1 MNILIKDISSLV
13 TVDSYGQGFKVG
25 SQMKELGVIRNGAIL
40 FNEKILWVGTTD
52 EAEQK
57 LNLGYFKPERV
68 ISAKNKTIIP
78 GFVDSHTHV
87 VFAGDRSD
95 EFARRLRGV
104 TYEEIARE
112 GGGILTTMRAT
123 RKANI
128 DELVETGRNLILSA
142 MRYGTTAIEIKS
154 GYGLDLPSEIKM
166 LEAIK
171 ILKKEFDIPIVATFL
186 GAHDFPPEYKN
197 DRKKYV
203 DIIINE
209 MLPTV
214 TENSLAEFCDVFI
227 DKGYYTLDEGERIL
241 SKALEYGLKLKVH
254 CDELADVGAASLVA
268 SLGAVSADHLLFVS
282 DKGIDDLKQA
292 GTVASLLPGTA
303 FFIRMPYANAR
314 KIIDNDNIVALA
326 TDCNPGSC
334 FCENMQFTLWLS
346 AINMRMTA
354 EECIAAVTINGAKAI
369 ELSNEIGSLE
379 VGKQANF
386 IIADCPDYTYIFY
399 HFGINQISEVWVK
412 GKLAVKN

>member
-186 GAHDFPPEYKN
+186 GAHDFPPEYKY

-209 MLPTV
+209 MIPTV

>member
-13 TVDSYGQGFKVG
+13 TVDSFGKGFKAG
-25 SQMKELGVIRNGAIL
+25 SQMKELSVIRNGAIL
-40 FNEKILWVGTTD
+40 FNEKIIWVGTSD

-68 ISAKNKTIIP
+68 ISAKNKTLLP

-87 VFAGDRSD
+87 VFAGDRSE
-95 EFARRLRGV
+95 EFARRLRGI

-214 TENSLAEFCDVFI
+214 AENSLAEFCDVFI

-282 DKGIDDLKQA
+282 DKGIEDLKQA

-314 KIIDNDNIVALA
+314 KIIDNGNIVALA

-354 EECIAAVTINGAKAI
+354 EECISAATINGAKAI